1 MRADLPSMSQSLL
14 ERLRKALAGQYEV
27 ERELAAGGM
36 GSIFLARDPRLE
48 RPVAVK
54 ILRPELATARA
65 AERFLREARILARL
79 SHPNVVPVHSA
90 GEAEGLFYYVMDYV
104 EGETL
109 AARLERGVL
118 SEGEAVKLGADLLA
132 ALEASHAHDIVHRDV
147 KPANIF
153 LVADRA
159 LLGDFGIAKPL
170 DEASGLTAAGDLVG
184 TPSYMAPE
192 QLEGEVTPRTDL
204 YAAGMVLYE
213 ALTGRHWS
221 VLTPR
226 AEADWSGIPRQL
238 VLVLKRA
245 LAWSPANR
253 WEDAA
258 AFRAALTRRAVPVAR
273 GRSLLQAAAAA
284 VLLVAVAWGVYRI
297 AQPWVTPSPSAAE
310 AIRDLALFPIEIV
323 PGWDAAIDGADL
335 ARLVARQL
343 GRAPGVS
350 LVPTIVSF
358 AWWDS
363 ASQQPSP
370 TPERDAG
377 EALRARYTAQAT
389 LYVLDGSRH
398 LELDVFDSEG
408 EPVPGP
414 RRIDLSG
421 TAIPE
426 LSDSLTLRLLGILL
440 GEKLP
445 APGRMT
451 TDAQALI
458 EFLHGERAFERGAW
472 RDAVRFYEQAV
483 ARDSGFVLAWWHL
496 ANAWRS
502 LGEPGPYPKDFRP
515 LHEKYG
521 AELGSVDSLLMAAQ
535 LAPAGEER
543 LRLYGQARH
552 LGPLDYFAAY
562 LCGEE
567 LFNRGPLWGMPLD
580 SAVSVLETA
589 AELNPYWASAYLH
602 VIWADIRLGR
612 AAEARGALERFPQ
625 VAAAPEEGWLYPP
638 ELVELAWTVR
648 FVPGAIPQVLQRVLA
663 HPTFGSHE
671 WLAILSRLSGA
682 FELPEMELE
691 LGRALAERA
700 APVREFRASAHV
712 AQGLGLMGLGRGG
725 AALLHFD
732 SAAALFGTREASLQA
747 AEWRVL
753 PNALGLPGADP
764 AELSRGRQQLEA
776 LVADDAL
783 GARAAWA
790 LAMDAYA
797 GGDTSA
803 ARSWTGQVRRA
814 RGAVEAT
821 RLAEF
826 LQAMG
831 EAQRGRF
838 RAAIAVSQPLLAF
851 QPVTIQLRGGT
862 SEPTGF
868 GDPFARAALH
878 LKRGEWYAQL
888 GEWQAAER
896 EWLWY
901 EAVDISGFPGIELP
915 QAGEID
921 WVLGN
926 YGRYRRGMS
935 ELRRGEHEAACR
947 HLGRFVELWAAGS
960 GAVEALVGEARTA
973 MEEVCG

>member
-1 MRADLPSMSQSLL
+1 MSQSLL

-36 GSIFLARDPRLE
+36 GSIFLARDPTLE

-104 EGETL
+104 KGETL

-118 SEGEAVKLGADLLA
+118 SQDEAVKLGSDLLS
-132 ALEASHAHDIVHRDV
+132 ALEASHAHGIVHRDV

-170 DEASGLTAAGDLVG
+170 DDSAGLTAAGDLVG

-204 YAAGMVLYE
+204 YAVGMVLYE

-238 VLVLKRA
+238 VSVLRRA

-258 AFRAALTRRAVPVAR
+258 AFRSALAQRAVPAVR

-297 AQPWVTPSPSAAE
+297 AKPWVTPSPSAAE
-310 AIRDLALFPIEIV
+310 AIRDLALFPVEIV

-335 ARLVARQL
+335 ARLVARQV

-350 LVPTIVSF
+350 LVPTQVSF

-363 ASQQPSP
+363 ASQEPSP
-370 TPERDAG
+370 IAERDAG

-389 LYVLDGSRH
+389 LYVLDGSRY
-398 LELDVFDSEG
+398 LELDVFDSGG

-421 TAIPE
+421 TGIPE

-440 GEKLP
+440 GERLP
-445 APGRMT
+445 EVELMT
-451 TDAQALI
+451 TDVQALI

-472 RDAVRFYEQAV
+472 RVAVSFYEQAV

-502 LGEPGPYPKDFRP
+502 LGEPGPYDKDFAR
-515 LHEKYG
+515 LHEEYG

-535 LAPAGEER
+535 LAPAGEDR
-543 LRLYGQARH
+543 LRLYRQAQQ
-552 LGPLDYFAAY
+552 LDPLDYFAAY
-562 LCGEE
+562 LYGEE
-567 LFNRGPLWGMPLD
+567 LFNRGPLWGIPLD
-580 SAVSVLETA
+580 SAVNVLETA
-589 AELNPYWASAYLH
+589 VALNPYWASAYLH
-602 VIWADIRLGR
+602 LIWADVRLGR
-612 AAEARGALERFPQ
+612 AAAARAALDRLPGI
-625 VAAAPEEGWLYPP
+625 VAAPEEGWFLSP
-638 ELVELAWTVR
+638 ELLELAYTER
-648 FVPGAIPQVLQRVLA
+648 FVPGAMPQVLQEVLA
-663 HPTFGSHE
+663 HPTFGSPG
-671 WLAILSRLSGA
+671 WLAVVSRLSGG
-682 FELPEMELE
+682 FDLPEAVLE
-691 LGRALAERA
+691 LGRALVEQA
-700 APVREFRASAHV
+700 APVREFRASGHV
-712 AQGLGLMGLGRGG
+712 AQGLGLVGLGRGG

-732 SAAALFGTREASLQA
+732 SAAALFGTPEASLQA
-747 AEWRVL
+747 GEWRVL

-764 AELSRGRQQLEA
+764 TELSRGRERLEA
-776 LVADDAL
+776 LVADDVL

-797 GGDTSA
+797 SSDTSA
-803 ARSWTGQVRRA
+803 ARRWTRHVRRA
-814 RGAVEAT
+814 GGAVEAT
-821 RLAEF
+821 RFAEF
-826 LQAMG
+826 LQAME

-838 RAAIAVSQPLLAF
+838 RAALEASQPLLAV
-851 QPVTIQLRGGT
+851 QACTAPLRGGA
-862 SEPTGF
+862 SEARGL

-878 LKRGEWYAQL
+878 LKRGEWYAEL
-888 GEWQAAER
+888 GESEAAER

-921 WVLGN
+921 WALGN
-926 YGRYRRGMS
+926 YGRYLRGMS
-935 ELRRGEHEAACR
+935 ELRRGEHDAACR
-947 HLGRFVELWAAGS
+947 HLGRFVELWAAGP
-960 GAVEALVGEARTA
+960 GAVGALVGEARAA
-973 MEEVCG
+973 MEELCG